1 MIRINK
7 LLSAILLATAPTFM
21 SAQVEKAVIKVDAG
35 KVEQKITPYLYGSCI
50 EDVNHEIY
58 GGLYDQKIFGESF
71 EEPIPNPVFDHFDV
85 YAGKWSI
92 NGNELSSVAHNGS
105 KLVCNKGAVSKGTV
119 EVEVKFD
126 KKGYSGNNAGL
137 LICVSRP
144 RVGADNFYGY
154 EISLSCDGKK
164 VTIGKHKNNWTHIA
178 DVNVDCTPTE
188 WNNLKA
194 RIDNGKAQVQL
205 NGKSICEFSLSDSEL
220 SEGSVAV
227 RVWNTNTRFAN
238 FKIDGKEVP
247 FSAKV
252 PESISMQWDATVQG
266 DAKYSYTLDSE
277 DAYNGSNSQRM
288 EYVSGKGAVGIA
300 NASLNRWG
308 IAVRKGQKF
317 EGRLHLKNISYKGK
331 VAVVL
336 ESADGKREYARC
348 EVGSLSKN
356 WKRHKF
362 TLTSNTDDTNAR
374 MAIYINTPGAI
385 KVDQVTLMTTG
396 AHRFKGL
403 PYRNDIG
410 EAMVEQGLTFLR
422 YGGTMINAAEYR
434 FKKMIGDVDKR
445 PPYKG
450 YWYKYSTN
458 GFGIED
464 FLKFCEAAGFTPS
477 FAMNIFE
484 TPEDAADMIEYLNG
498 STKTKWGKIRAKN
511 GHPKPYG
518 VKYIDIGNEE
528 VMYSGDNPAVYDEY
542 IERFNLLHDAIKSK
556 DPSVKLVITAWWR
569 PDSPNSERLF
579 KALDGKADYWDYH
592 PLADALTTGEEVE
605 KQLRRMKELFLEWNP
620 NTTMKCAIFEENG
633 WTHNM
638 QRALGHVTLQN
649 AVRRMGDFV
658 LTSCAANALQ
668 PYKQNDNGW
677 DQGQIFFTP
686 SQVWGMP
693 PYYAQQMAS
702 QNHQPLLVN
711 SSVDGASSQLDVT
724 ATRSEDGKKLVL
736 HIANIGA
743 KAVDTEFD
751 ITGFDKVGDAY
762 TLTLS
767 APLKEANSPESPT
780 KIVPVKRSI
789 DKNKKPG
796 CNIPGHSYTVLV
808 LTK

>member
-1 MIRINK
+1 MKK
-7 LLSAILLATAPTFM
+7 LFFAILLAVVPAFLC
-21 SAQVEKAVIKVDAG
+21 AQVEKTVIKVDAG

-71 EEPIPNPVFDHFDV
+71 EEPVPNPEFDFFDV
-85 YAGKWSI
+85 YAGKWSV
-92 NGNELSSVAHNGS
+92 NGGELFSAAHNGS
-105 KLVCNKGAVSKGTV
+105 KLVCNKDVISNGTV
-119 EVEVKFD
+119 EVDIKFD
-126 KKGYSGNNAGL
+126 KMGSSGNNAGL
-137 LICVSRP
+137 LLSVSRP
-144 RVGADNFYGY
+144 RVGADSFYGY
-154 EISLSCDGKK
+154 EVSLSSDGKM
-164 VTIGKHKNNWTHIA
+164 VTIGRHKNNWAHYA
-178 DVNVDCTPTE
+178 DINVDCVPTE

-194 RIDNGKAQVQL
+194 CISNGKAEVLL
-205 NGKSICEFSLSDSEL
+205 NNRNICRFNISDSEL
-220 SEGSVAV
+220 QAGNVAV
-227 RVWNTNTRFAN
+227 RVWNADTRFAN

-247 FSAKV
+247 FTASTPKSV
-252 PESISMQWDATVQG
+252 SLQWDAIVQG
-266 DAKYSYTLDSE
+266 DAKCSYALDSD
-277 DAYNGSNSQRM
+277 DAYNGENSQLI
-288 EYVSGKGAVGIA
+288 EFVSGKGAVGIA

-317 EGRLHLKNISYKGK
+317 EGRFYLKNISYNGK
-331 VAVVL
+331 VIVTL
-336 ESADGKREYARC
+336 ESADGKNEYARC
-348 EVGSLSKN
+348 EIGALSKE
-356 WKRHKF
+356 WKRHRF
-362 TLTSNTDDTNAR
+362 TLKSNADDKNAR
-374 MAIYINTPGAI
+374 MAIYIDAPGAV

-396 AHRFKGL
+396 ADRFKGL
-403 PYRNDIG
+403 PYRNDISQ
-410 EAMVEQGLTFLR
+410 AMVNQGLTFLR
-422 YGGTMINAAEYR
+422 YGGTMINVNGYR

-445 PPYKG
+445 PPYRG
-450 YWYKYSTN
+450 HWYRYSTN

-518 VKYIDIGNEE
+518 VKYIGIGNEE

-569 PDSPNSERLF
+569 PESPNSERLF

-592 PLADALTTGEEVE
+592 PLADALSAGEDVE
-605 KQLRRMKELFLEWNP
+605 NELRRMKELFHKWNP

-702 QNHQPLLVN
+702 QNHLPLLVECN
-711 SSVDGASSQLDVT
+711 VDGAASQLDVT
-724 ATRSEDGKKLVL
+724 ATRSEDGKKMVL
-736 HIANIGA
+736 HIANIGE
-743 KAVDTEFD
+743 KAVDAEFD
-751 ITGFDKVGDAY
+751 LSGFGNVGEAY

-767 APLKEANSPESPT
+767 APLKDVNSPENPT
-780 KIVPVKRSI
+780 KIVPVKRTLDSGEKLACKI
-789 DKNKKPG
+789 SG
-796 CNIPGHSYTVLV
+796 YSYTVLV
-808 LTK
+808 VSK

>member
-1 MIRINK
+1 MKK
-7 LLSAILLATAPTFM
+7 LFFAILLAVAPLF
-21 SAQVEKAVIKVDAG
+21 SEAQVERSVIRVDAG

-71 EEPIPNPVFDHFDV
+71 EEPVPNPEFDFFDV
-85 YAGKWSI
+85 YAGKWSV
-92 NGNELSSVAHNGS
+92 NGGELFSAAHNGS
-105 KLVCNKGAVSKGTV
+105 KLVCNKDAISNGTV
-119 EVEVKFD
+119 EVDIKFD
-126 KKGYSGNNAGL
+126 KMGRSGNNAGL
-137 LICVSRP
+137 LLSVSRP

-154 EISLSCDGKK
+154 EVSLSSDGKM
-164 VTIGKHKNNWTHIA
+164 VTIGRHKNNWAHYA
-178 DVNVDCTPTE
+178 DVNVDCIPTE

-194 RIDNGKAQVQL
+194 CINNGKVEVLL
-205 NGKSICEFSLSDSEL
+205 NNKNICRFNISDAEL
-220 SEGSVAV
+220 LKGNVAV
-227 RVWNTNTRFAN
+227 RVWNADTRFAN

-247 FSAKV
+247 FTASTPKSV
-252 PESISMQWDATVQG
+252 SLQWDAIVQG
-266 DAKYSYTLDSE
+266 DAKCSYALDSD
-277 DAYNGSNSQRM
+277 DAYNGENSQLI
-288 EYVSGKGAVGIA
+288 EFVSGKGAVGIA

-317 EGRLHLKNISYKGK
+317 EGRFYLKNISYNGK
-331 VAVVL
+331 VIVTL
-336 ESADGKREYARC
+336 ESADGKNEYARC
-348 EVGSLSKN
+348 EIGALSKE
-356 WKRHKF
+356 WKRHRF
-362 TLTSNTDDTNAR
+362 TLKSNADDKNAR
-374 MAIYINTPGAI
+374 MAIYINAPGAV

-396 AHRFKGL
+396 ADRFKGL
-403 PYRNDIG
+403 PYRNDISQ
-410 EAMVEQGLTFLR
+410 AMVDQGLTFLR
-422 YGGTMINAAEYR
+422 YGGTMINVNGYR

-445 PPYKG
+445 PPYRG
-450 YWYKYSTN
+450 HWYRYSTN

-518 VKYIDIGNEE
+518 VKYIGIGNEE
-528 VMYSGDNPAVYDEY
+528 VMYSGDNPVVYDEY

-569 PDSPNSERLF
+569 PESPNSERLF

-592 PLADALTTGEEVE
+592 PLADALSAGEDVE
-605 KQLRRMKELFLEWNP
+605 NELRRMKELFHKWNP

-702 QNHQPLLVN
+702 QNHLPLLVECN
-711 SSVDGASSQLDVT
+711 VDGAASQLDVT
-724 ATRSEDGKKLVL
+724 ATRSEDGKKMVL
-736 HIANIGA
+736 HIANIGE
-743 KAVDTEFD
+743 KAVDAEFD
-751 ITGFDKVGDAY
+751 LSGFGNVGEAY

-767 APLKEANSPESPT
+767 APLKDVNSPDNPT
-780 KIVPVKRSI
+780 KIVPVKRALDSGEKLACKI
-789 DKNKKPG
+789 SG
-796 CNIPGHSYTVLV
+796 YSYTVLV
-808 LTK
+808 VSK

>member
-1 MIRINK
+1 MKK
-7 LLSAILLATAPTFM
+7 LFFAILLAAAPAFL

-71 EEPIPNPVFDHFDV
+71 EEPVPNPEFDFFDV
-85 YAGKWSI
+85 YAGKWSV
-92 NGNELSSVAHNGS
+92 NGGELFSAAHNGS
-105 KLVCNKGAVSKGTV
+105 KLVCNKDVISNGTV
-119 EVEVKFD
+119 EVDIKFD
-126 KKGYSGNNAGL
+126 KMGSSGNNAGL
-137 LICVSRP
+137 LLSVSRP
-144 RVGADNFYGY
+144 RVGADSFYGY
-154 EISLSCDGKK
+154 EVSLSSDGKM
-164 VTIGKHKNNWTHIA
+164 VTIGRHKNNWAHYA
-178 DVNVDCTPTE
+178 DINVDCVPTE

-194 RIDNGKAQVQL
+194 CISNGKAEVLL
-205 NGKSICEFSLSDSEL
+205 NNRNICRFNISDSEL
-220 SEGSVAV
+220 QAGNVAV
-227 RVWNTNTRFAN
+227 RVWNADTRFAN

-247 FSAKV
+247 FTASTPKSV
-252 PESISMQWDATVQG
+252 SLQWDAIVQG
-266 DAKYSYTLDSE
+266 DAKCSYALDSD
-277 DAYNGSNSQRM
+277 DAYNGENSQLI
-288 EYVSGKGAVGIA
+288 EFVSGKGAVGIA

-317 EGRLHLKNISYKGK
+317 EGRFYLKNISYNGK
-331 VAVVL
+331 VIVTL
-336 ESADGKREYARC
+336 ESADGKNEYARC
-348 EVGSLSKN
+348 EIGALSKE
-356 WKRHKF
+356 WKRHRF
-362 TLTSNTDDTNAR
+362 TLKSNADDKNAR
-374 MAIYINTPGAI
+374 MAIYIDAPGAV

-396 AHRFKGL
+396 ADRFKGL
-403 PYRNDIG
+403 PYRNDISQ
-410 EAMVEQGLTFLR
+410 AMVDQGLTFLR
-422 YGGTMINAAEYR
+422 YGGTMINVNGYR

-445 PPYKG
+445 PPYRG
-450 YWYKYSTN
+450 HWYRYSTN

-518 VKYIDIGNEE
+518 VKYIGIGNEE

-542 IERFNLLHDAIKSK
+542 IERFNLLHDAIKSR

-569 PDSPNSERLF
+569 PESPNSERLF

-592 PLADALTTGEEVE
+592 PLADALSAGEDVE
-605 KQLRRMKELFLEWNP
+605 NELRRMKELFHKWNP

-702 QNHQPLLVN
+702 QNHLPLLVECN
-711 SSVDGASSQLDVT
+711 VDGAASQLDVT
-724 ATRSEDGKKLVL
+724 ATRSEDGKKMVL
-736 HIANIGA
+736 HIANIGE
-743 KAVDTEFD
+743 KAVDAEFD
-751 ITGFDKVGDAY
+751 LSGFGNVGEAY

-767 APLKEANSPESPT
+767 APLKDVNSPENPT
-780 KIVPVKRSI
+780 KIVPVKHALDSGEKLACKI
-789 DKNKKPG
+789 SG
-796 CNIPGHSYTVLV
+796 YSYTVLV
-808 LTK
+808 VSK

>member
-1 MIRINK
+1 MKK
-7 LLSAILLATAPTFM
+7 LFFAILLAAAPAFLC
-21 SAQVEKAVIKVDAG
+21 AQVEKTVIKVDAG

-71 EEPIPNPVFDHFDV
+71 EEPVPNPEFDFFDV
-85 YAGKWSI
+85 YAGKWSV
-92 NGNELSSVAHNGS
+92 NGGELFSAAHNGS
-105 KLVCNKGAVSKGTV
+105 KLVCNKDVISNGTV
-119 EVEVKFD
+119 EVDIKFD
-126 KKGYSGNNAGL
+126 KMGNSGNNAGL
-137 LICVSRP
+137 LLSVSRP
-144 RVGADNFYGY
+144 RVGADSFYGY
-154 EISLSCDGKK
+154 EVSLSSDGKM
-164 VTIGKHKNNWTHIA
+164 VTIGRHKNNWAHYA
-178 DVNVDCTPTE
+178 DINVDCVPTE

-194 RIDNGKAQVQL
+194 CISNGKAEVLL
-205 NGKSICEFSLSDSEL
+205 NNRNICRFNISDSEL
-220 SEGSVAV
+220 QTGNVAV
-227 RVWNTNTRFAN
+227 RVWNADTRFAN

-247 FSAKV
+247 FTASTPKSV
-252 PESISMQWDATVQG
+252 SLQWDAIVQG
-266 DAKYSYTLDSE
+266 DAKSSYALDSD
-277 DAYNGSNSQRM
+277 DAYNGENSQLI
-288 EYVSGKGAVGIA
+288 EFVSGKGAVGIA
-300 NASLNRWG
+300 NSSLNRWG

-317 EGRLHLKNISYKGK
+317 EGRFYLKNISYNGK
-331 VAVVL
+331 VIVAL
-336 ESADGKREYARC
+336 ESADGKNEYARC
-348 EVGSLSKN
+348 EIGALSKE
-356 WKRHKF
+356 WKRHRF
-362 TLTSNTDDTNAR
+362 TLKSNADDKNAR
-374 MAIYINTPGAI
+374 MAIYIDAPGAV

-396 AHRFKGL
+396 ADRFKGL
-403 PYRNDIG
+403 PYRNDISQ
-410 EAMVEQGLTFLR
+410 AMVDQGLTFLR
-422 YGGTMINAAEYR
+422 YGGTMINVNGYR

-445 PPYKG
+445 PPYRG
-450 YWYKYSTN
+450 HWYRYSTN

-518 VKYIDIGNEE
+518 VKYIGIGNEE

-569 PDSPNSERLF
+569 PESPNSERLF

-592 PLADALTTGEEVE
+592 PLADALSAGEDVE
-605 KQLRRMKELFLEWNP
+605 NELRRMKELFHKWNP

-702 QNHQPLLVN
+702 QNHLPLLVECN
-711 SSVDGASSQLDVT
+711 VDGAASQLDVT
-724 ATRSEDGKKLVL
+724 ATRSEDGKKMVL
-736 HIANIGA
+736 HIANIGE
-743 KAVDTEFD
+743 KAVDAEFD
-751 ITGFDKVGDAY
+751 FSGFGNVGEAY

-767 APLKEANSPESPT
+767 APLKDVNSPENPT
-780 KIVPVKRSI
+780 KIVPVKRTLDSGE
-789 DKNKKPG
+789 KLA
-796 CNIPGHSYTVLV
+796 CNISGYSYTVLV
-808 LTK
+808 VSK